1 MYLINLFSS
10 TVSSDLPEL
19 MNMRMQIVSDFSDIE
34 EIPFRFR
41 EMANLEFLQKSLSFS
56 LNSETE
62 DINKT
67 IMDRVHMMYQTPNNS
82 KVRPTQNRQDL

>member
-10 TVSSDLPEL
+10 TLSLDLPEL

-82 KVRPTQNRQDL
+82 KVRPAQNRQDL